1 MWQDAL
7 KRCGLPVDGGELF
20 EIWLNGSEANG
31 AGEPETATET
41 ADGVELTWIEAGL
54 ELRAHIDRRGN
65 RRGAA

>member
-31 AGEPETATET
+31 AGEPEAATET
-41 ADGVELTWIEAGL
+41 ADGVDTWVITRTEQVAENNELVTDDE
-54 ELRAHIDRRGN
+54 GN
-65 RRGAA
+65 P